1 MSVKVA
7 INGGGGARHLDAE
20 GGLVLPGI
28 VDLHGEYKMA
38 AIFGVNRATVRN
50 ALTHLQREG
59 FLHARKG
66 VGILVRPSAQRYVV
80 QDNMRFG
87 GALESGGLVTTR
99 TLSIRQ
105 RKASV
110 QAQEAYGLSAHSK
123 TIELERLRF
132 LDGAPTYY
140 AKKEFS
146 ADIFPRFQE
155 AYAQAHSIK
164 QVYAAHGIAD
174 YRRVE
179 TRVVGAFASRD
190 EAEAL
195 HLTPKTPVLRVM
207 ARNADAGGRTIELN
221 RGCWP
226 LTSVELVF
234 PGS

>member
-28 VDLHGEYKMA
+28 VDLPGEYKMA

-50 ALTHLQREG
+50 ALTRLQREG

-66 VGILVRPSAQRYVV
+66 VGIFVRPSAQRYVV

-110 QAQEAYGLSAHSK
+110 QVQKAYGL
-123 TIELERLRF
+123 
-132 LDGAPTYY
+132 
-140 AKKEFS
+140 
-146 ADIFPRFQE
+146 
-155 AYAQAHSIK
+155 
-164 QVYAAHGIAD
+164 
-174 YRRVE
+174 
-179 TRVVGAFASRD
+179 
-190 EAEAL
+190 
-195 HLTPKTPVLRVM
+195 
-207 ARNADAGGRTIELN
+207 
-221 RGCWP
+221 
-226 LTSVELVF
+226 
-234 PGS
+234 